1 MLLSESAFMKK
12 ILLVDDVRL
21 LLDIQ
26 KRFLA
31 SSHVQVLTAGD
42 GEEALEV
49 VRREY
54 PDLIIMDKYMP
65 KMDGLA
71 CCIAIKAD
79 PAIAHIPVIMS
90 TNATQKDDVSTY
102 IRAGCADIL
111 SKPIEAKTFLNM
123 ISRFIPEID
132 RRTLRVPHSQE
143 MEIISG
149 GDAQDAGSENISING
164 AFAVTDMNVS
174 INDELSF
181 SFLIPGS
188 DTPMKVRGR
197 VVWLKKGGDAPGFG
211 VEFMEVTGEGL
222 PMLRIGELKE
232 FIKSRSQD

>member
-1 MLLSESAFMKK
+1 MKK

-31 SSHVQVLTAGD
+31 SSQLRILTAGD
-42 GEEALEV
+42 GEEALEI
-49 VRREY
+49 VRLEH

-65 KMDGLA
+65 KMNGLD

-79 PAIAHIPVIMS
+79 PSIAHIPVIMS
-90 TNATQKDDVSTY
+90 TNAARQVDAEEYV
-102 IRAGCADIL
+102 RAGCSDVL

-123 ISRFIPEID
+123 IRKYIPEID
-132 RRTLRVPHSQE
+132 RRSVRLPHIME
-143 MEIISG
+143 MQITSG
-149 GDAQDAGSENISING
+149 NGVLDSCSENLSLNG
-164 AFAVTDMNVS
+164 TFAVSDLNVS

-181 SFLIPGS
+181 SFILPGN

-197 VVWLKKGGDAPGFG
+197 VVWLRNGGDAPGFG
-211 VEFMEVTGEGL
+211 VEFMEVTGEGM
-222 PMLRIGELKE
+222 PMLRVGELKE
-232 FIKSRSQD
+232 FIKSRSQE

>member
-1 MLLSESAFMKK
+1 MKK

-31 SSHVQVLTAGD
+31 SSQVQILTAGD

-49 VRREY
+49 VRQEH

-65 KMDGLA
+65 KMNGLD
-71 CCIAIKAD
+71 CCVAIKAD
-79 PAIAHIPVIMS
+79 QSIAHIPVIMS
-90 TNATQKDDVSTY
+90 TNAAKQADAEEY
-102 IRAGCADIL
+102 MRAGCSDIL
-111 SKPIEAKTFLNM
+111 SKPLDAKTFLNM
-123 ISRFIPEID
+123 IRKYIPEID
-132 RRTLRVPHSQE
+132 RRTVRLPHT
-143 MEIISG
+143 MDMKISSG
-149 GDAQDAGSENISING
+149 NGAFDACSEDLSLNG
-164 AFAVTDMNVS
+164 AFAVSDLKVS

-181 SFLIPGS
+181 SFMLPGS

-197 VVWLKKGGDAPGFG
+197 VVWLRNGGAAPGFG
-211 VEFMEVTGEGL
+211 VEFMEVTGEGM
-222 PMLRIGELKE
+222 PMLRIGKLKE

>member
-1 MLLSESAFMKK
+1 MKK

-21 LLDIQ
+21 LLEIQ

-31 SSHVQVLTAGD
+31 SSQVQVLTAGD

-49 VRREY
+49 ARREH

-65 KMDGLA
+65 KMDGLV
-71 CCIAIKAD
+71 CCVAIKAD

-90 TNATQKDDVSTY
+90 TNAAQKDDMEAY
-102 IRAGCADIL
+102 IRAGCSGIL

-123 ISRFIPEID
+123 INSFIPEID
-132 RRTLRVPHSQE
+132 RRAHRVPHSQE
-143 MEIISG
+143 MEILSD
-149 GDAQDAGSENISING
+149 GDVQDASSENISING
-164 AFAVTDMNVS
+164 TFAVTDMNVS

-181 SFLIPGS
+181 SFLLPGC

-197 VVWLKKGGDAPGFG
+197 VVWLKKGGETPGFG
-211 VEFMEVTGEGL
+211 VEFMDVTGEGL
-222 PMLRIGELKE
+222 PMLRTGELKE
-232 FIKSRSQD
+232 FIKSKSQG